1 MAFFFLNS
9 TTEQLAAFYPSPAG
23 ATESLLSLDAWNGIV
38 EANPQLATLQPDVE
52 AVLIR
57 TEEAARADGSGPEC
71 FIVPIDVCY
80 ELVGEMRR
88 VWRGFDGGTEAHV
101 VLRAFFDR
109 IRASLERGRGGAVSP
124 LSFSVVDARAEPH
137 AAVPTLML
145 RLRID
150 AATPEPVHAVALR
163 CQIMIEPQR
172 RRYEPNEEERLTE
185 LFGETPR
192 WGDTLRPFLWTN
204 VGMTI
209 PGFTG
214 WHGRR
219 PPDHVHVRHGRRRGE
234 VLPRPPPR

>member
-1 MAFFFLNS
+1 MTELSAVLKRIRDTRPRERPRPGERCEVCAELIPEDHDHVVDLDNRALLCACRPCWLVFSPQGSGGRRFRAVPDRYLSFPGASLGGGWDQLDIPVGVAFFFLNS

-23 ATESLLSLDAWNGIV
+23 ATESLLPLDAWNGII

-109 IRASLERGRGGAVSP
+109 IRGRS
-124 LSFSVVDARAEPH
+124 SE
-137 AAVPTLML
+137 AAVAP
-145 RLRID
+145 
-150 AATPEPVHAVALR
+150 
-163 CQIMIEPQR
+163 
-172 RRYEPNEEERLTE
+172 
-185 LFGETPR
+185 
-192 WGDTLRPFLWTN
+192 
-204 VGMTI
+204 
-209 PGFTG
+209 
-214 WHGRR
+214 
-219 PPDHVHVRHGRRRGE
+219 
-234 VLPRPPPR
+234 